1 MYSRGVEELTLP
13 DHVRLTR
20 QREAVLRAVAGRRGG
35 FTAIELHDRAR
46 GEEPRLGLA
55 TTYRTLELLREAGSI
70 RPLAGREP
78 RTYVRCHP
86 GHHHHLVCVSCG
98 DVEDTELCAA
108 PSKAELVKRHGF
120 SAETHELDI
129 YGTCARCSA
138 E

>member
-1 MYSRGVEELTLP
+1 VRELDLP
-13 DHVRLTR
+13 QNTRTTR
-20 QREAVLRAVAGRRGG
+20 QRRALLDAVAGSRGG

-46 GEEPRLGLA
+46 RTEPRLGLA

-86 GHHHHLVCVSCG
+86 GHHHHLVCLSCG
-98 DVEDTELCAA
+98 DVEETELCAA
-108 PSKAELVKRHGF
+108 PSEAELARRHGF
-120 SAETHELDI
+120 AAATHELDI